1 MRNIFTKDRRH
12 PVAAFA
18 KDNRTPLLI
27 GLGTTAA
34 IALVAGLGK
43 RRRQLVADRAGSL
56 SRTATDRVS
65 KRARDLRNRTRG
77 VLAETRNR
85 FSSEEVDDEQLEAR
99 IRSQLGHHVRH
110 AGAITTSVQDGIATL
125 TGDVLAAELGDAL
138 ECVRRVRG
146 VQEVRNRLSVHE
158 DEQELVEQR

>member
-1 MRNIFTKDRRH
+1 MRNIFTRDRRH

-18 KDNRTPLLI
+18 EDNRTPLLI
-27 GLGTTAA
+27 GLGASAA
-34 IALVAGLGK
+34 VALVAGIGK
-43 RRRQLVADRAGSL
+43 RRRRIVTDKAGSL
-56 SRTATDRVS
+56 SRTASDRMT

-85 FSSEEVDDEQLEAR
+85 FSSEEVDDDQLEAR
-99 IRSQLGHHVRH
+99 IRSQLGHHVRQ
-110 AGAITTSVQDGIATL
+110 AGAITTSVRGGVATL